1 MKSLEGRD
9 RPGPA
14 ILVIMGGGGDLTWRK
29 LVPAL
34 DGLFERGWLPEKL
47 AIIGV
52 DQKAMI
58 DEEYRKRL
66 KDGVERF
73 RPPSGSEAGSWNGF
87 ADCVSYLNM
96 DFTGGGRYEDVR
108 QRIEETEKRWDAEA
122 NRIFYLAVPPSLIE
136 PIVGGLDDAGLTGPR
151 ERSRVVVEK
160 PFGWDLDSARELN
173 GKIGKVFQECQIF
186 RIDHYL
192 GKETVQNIL
201 AFRFA
206 NSLFEPIWDRRY
218 IDHVQITVAEEVGV
232 GHRGGYYEKAG
243 ALRDMVQNHLFQV
256 FTLIAMEPP
265 VSFDADEI
273 RGKKVDVLRA
283 VRPIPPDRV
292 HDFAARGQYGAGW
305 MQGEHV
311 RGYRD
316 EEAVSRKSKTETF
329 AALKLFVD
337 NWRWQGVPFY
347 LRTGKR
353 LPARIST
360 ASIHFRPVPHQAF
373 PPRALG
379 EMQANHL
386 VITFQPDEAIG
397 LRFLVR
403 RPELGIRLST
413 AEMRFSYE
421 EAFHAAT
428 PEAYEQLLLDVMRGD
443 ATLFKRAEQVEW
455 AWSVVAPV
463 LDGWAENPPPDFPN
477 YAAGTWGPA
486 GADALIAGDGRQWLS
501 AQA

>member
-1 MKSLEGRD
+1 MEGRE
-9 RPGPA
+9 RPGPT

-34 DGLFERGWLPEKL
+34 DGLFERNRLPEKL
-47 AIIGV
+47 AIVGA
-52 DQKAMI
+52 DQKAMT
-58 DEEYRKRL
+58 DDDYRLRL

-73 RPPSGSEAGSWNGF
+73 RAPVEPGKARWEGF
-87 ADCVSYLNM
+87 ADGISYLAL
-96 DFTGGGRYEDVR
+96 DFTESGHYSEIR
-108 QRIEETEKRWDAEA
+108 QRIEQIEKQWDGEA
-122 NRIFYLAVPPSLIE
+122 TRIFYLAVPPFLIG
-136 PIVGGLDDAGLTGPR
+136 PIVAGLAEAGLAQPR
-151 ERSRVVVEK
+151 ERSRIVVEK
-160 PFGWDLDSARELN
+160 PFGWDLDSARDLN
-173 GKIGKVFQECQIF
+173 RKIAEVFQEGQTY

-283 VRPIPPDRV
+283 IRPIPPDHV
-292 HDFAARGQYGAGW
+292 HDSAARGQYDTGW

-311 RGYRD
+311 SGYRQ
-316 EEAVSRKSKTETF
+316 EEAVSPQSQTETF

-337 NWRWQGVPFY
+337 NWRWQDVPFY

-353 LPARIST
+353 LPARVST

-373 PPRALG
+373 PARALG
-379 EMQANHL
+379 EMQPNRL
-386 VITFQPDEAIG
+386 VITLQPDEAIG
-397 LRFLVR
+397 LHFLVR

-421 EAFHAAT
+421 DEFQAAT
-428 PEAYEQLLLDVMRGD
+428 PDAYETLLLDVMRGD
-443 ATLFKRAEQVEW
+443 ATQFKRAEQVEC
-455 AWSVVAPV
+455 AWSVVAPI
-463 LDGWAENPPPDFPN
+463 LDYWAENPPPDFPN

-486 GADALIAGDGRQWLS
+486 GADALIAKDGRQWLS
-501 AQA
+501 ALG